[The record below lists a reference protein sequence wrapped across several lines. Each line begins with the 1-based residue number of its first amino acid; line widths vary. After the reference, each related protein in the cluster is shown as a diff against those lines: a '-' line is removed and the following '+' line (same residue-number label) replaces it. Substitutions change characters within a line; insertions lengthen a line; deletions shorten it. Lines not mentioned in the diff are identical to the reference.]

1 MGLSCNSEKS
11 LEEVIGSL
19 RFVSQRQDSEE
30 RESVGITVDEE
41 RREDDSVDVEPVN
54 HDIIVDSDR

>member
-19 RFVSQRQDSEE
+19 RFVSQDSEE

-41 RREDDSVDVEPVN
+41 RREDDIDVERVN